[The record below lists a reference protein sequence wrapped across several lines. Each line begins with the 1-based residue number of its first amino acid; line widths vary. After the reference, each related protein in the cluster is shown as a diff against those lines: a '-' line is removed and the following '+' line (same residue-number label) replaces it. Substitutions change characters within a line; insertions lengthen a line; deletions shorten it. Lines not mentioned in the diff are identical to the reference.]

1 MTKTIAIICDCDNT
15 LAPDTT
21 SLLLE
26 KNEINLDSF
35 WKDISH
41 QVEMGWDPPIAWM
54 TAIAELIKDG
64 KIAQDTNAKL
74 AEFGKSVTPF
84 PGAEDF
90 ITEINESLGKE
101 HDVTVEGYVVSC
113 GIESLMKGTVLAESF
128 TDIFGSSFYEK
139 DGIIAGVKSSIT
151 FTEKTKFIFAI
162 NKGISDIREEPYK
175 VNTFVEKEKRQIPFE
190 NMIYLGDGA
199 SDIPCFSMIKSLGGH
214 CIGIDVDSIWHKD
227 FQLELRKREMS
238 AFKPN
243 YISKSELREELE
255 NSIIKIVSR

>member
-21 SLLLE
+21 SMLLE
-26 KNEINLDSF
+26 DNGINLDSF

-54 TAIAELIKDG
+54 TKIADLIKNG
-64 KIAQDTNAKL
+64 KIAQNTNAKL
-74 AEFGKSVTPF
+74 AEFGKSVTSF
-84 PGAEDF
+84 PGAADF
-90 ITEINESLGKE
+90 ITQINELVVKE

-214 CIGIDVDSIWHKD
+214 CIGIDIDSKWHKD
-227 FQLELRKREMS
+227 FQLELRKREMT
-238 AFKPN
+238 AFKPD
-243 YISKSELREELE
+243 YREGSELRKAIEKNLL
-255 NSIIKIVSR
+255 KVV

>member
-21 SLLLE
+21 SMLLE
-26 KNEINLDSF
+26 DNGINLDSF

-41 QVEMGWDPPIAWM
+41 QVEMGCDPPIAWM
-54 TAIAELIKDG
+54 TKIADLIKNG
-64 KIAQDTNAKL
+64 KIAQNTNAKL
-74 AEFGKSVTPF
+74 AEFGKSVTSF
-84 PGAEDF
+84 PGAADF
-90 ITEINESLGKE
+90 ITQINELVVKE

-139 DGIIAGVKSSIT
+139 DGMIAGVKSSIT
-151 FTEKTKFIFAI
+151 FTEKTKFVFAI

-175 VNTFVEKEKRQIPFE
+175 VNKFVEKEKRSIPFE

-199 SDIPCFSMIKSLGGH
+199 SDIPCFSMIKSLGGY
-214 CIGIDVDSIWHKD
+214 CIGIDIDSKWHKD
-227 FQLELRKREMS
+227 FQLELRKREMT
-238 AFKPN
+238 AFKPD
-243 YISKSELREELE
+243 YREGSELRKKLSE
-255 NSIIKIVSR
+255 IITGL